1 MSIKQVLK
9 DNKAKLAS
17 AGISEVDA
25 ELILAFVLGVE
36 RMELH
41 ARDFELNLEQIELLD
56 ELIAKRISGKPTQY
70 LIGHAPFRYLTLQV
84 GQGVLIPRP
93 ESEALVDAA
102 LLEIEKIISARSQ
115 SRRAPVSIVDLG
127 SGSGALAISIAY
139 EAEKKNWPV
148 NVIAVEKSDQAIEW
162 LKRNIAACDVSVRL
176 VSGDV
181 LEVLEGVKCDI
192 VIANPPYV
200 PEGDNLPELVIAN
213 EPKEALFG
221 GGDDG
226 LEIPRRFI
234 QAASSLLKPGGLLI
248 MEHHES
254 QPLLLEAELSRG
266 YSEINQNRDLNNRPR
281 WISARREAE

>member
-41 ARDFELNLEQIELLD
+41 VRDFELNLEQIEILD

-70 LIGHAPFRYLTLQV
+70 LIGHAPFRYLTFQV
-84 GQGVLIPRP
+84 GRGVLIPRP

-102 LLEIEKIISARSQ
+102 LLEIEKIISAQSQ
-115 SRRAPVSIVDLG
+115 SSRAPVSIVDLG

-148 NVIAVEKSDQAIEW
+148 TVIAVEKSDQAIEW

-176 VSGDV
+176 ISGDV

>member
-9 DNKAKLAS
+9 DNKAQLAS
-17 AGISEVDA
+17 SGISEVDA

-36 RMELH
+36 RMDLH
-41 ARDFELNLEQIELLD
+41 VRDFELNLEQIELLD

-70 LIGHAPFRYLTLQV
+70 LIGHAPFRYLTFQV

-102 LLEIEKIISARSQ
+102 LLEIEKIISAQSQ
-115 SRRAPVSIVDLG
+115 SSKAPVSIVDLG

-148 NVIAVEKSDQAIEW
+148 TVIAVEKSDQAIEW

-176 VSGDV
+176 ISGDV

>member
-84 GQGVLIPRP
+84 GPGVLIPRP

-115 SRRAPVSIVDLG
+115 SSRAPVSIVDLG

-176 VSGDV
+176 ISGDV

>member
-41 ARDFELNLEQIELLD
+41 VRDFELNLEQIEILD

-84 GQGVLIPRP
+84 GPGVLIPRP

-115 SRRAPVSIVDLG
+115 SSRAPVSIVDLG

-176 VSGDV
+176 ISGDV

>member
-9 DNKAKLAS
+9 DKKTQFAS
-17 AGISEVDA
+17 AGILEVDA

-41 ARDFELNLEQIELLD
+41 VRDFELNLDQIELLD

-70 LIGHAPFRYLTLQV
+70 LIGHAPFRYLTFQV

-102 LLEIEKIISARSQ
+102 LLEIEKIISMQNQ
-115 SRRAPVSIVDLG
+115 SSKAPVSIVDLG
-127 SGSGALAISIAY
+127 SGSGALAISIAH

-148 NVIAVEKSDQAIEW
+148 TVVAVEKSDQAIEW

-176 VSGDV
+176 ISGDV

-200 PEGDNLPELVIAN
+200 PDGDNLPELVIEN
-213 EPKEALFG
+213 EPREALFG
-221 GGDDG
+221 GGADG

>member
-9 DNKAKLAS
+9 DNKAQLAS

-70 LIGHAPFRYLTLQV
+70 LIGHAPFRYLTFQV

-102 LLEIEKIISARSQ
+102 LLEIEKMISAQSQ
-115 SRRAPVSIVDLG
+115 SSKAPVSIVDLG

-148 NVIAVEKSDQAIEW
+148 TVIAVEKSDQAIEW

-176 VSGDV
+176 ISGDV

-200 PEGDNLPELVIAN
+200 PEGDNLSELVIAN

-226 LEIPRRFI
+226 LEIPIRFI

>member
-9 DNKAKLAS
+9 DNKAQLAS

-70 LIGHAPFRYLTLQV
+70 LIGHAPFRYLTFQV

-102 LLEIEKIISARSQ
+102 LLEIEKMISAQSQ
-115 SRRAPVSIVDLG
+115 SSKAPVSIVDLG

-148 NVIAVEKSDQAIEW
+148 TVIAVEKSDQAIEW

-176 VSGDV
+176 ISGDV

-200 PEGDNLPELVIAN
+200 PEGDYLPELVIAN

>member
-9 DNKAKLAS
+9 DKKTQFAS

-41 ARDFELNLEQIELLD
+41 ARDFDLELEQVELLD
-56 ELIAKRISGKPTQY
+56 DLITKRISGKPTQY
-70 LIGHAPFRYLTLQV
+70 LIGHAPFRYLTFQV

-93 ESEALVDAA
+93 ESEALVEAA
-102 LLEIEKIISARSQ
+102 LIEIEKIHSMQGQ
-115 SRRAPVSIVDLG
+115 SSKTPVSVVDLG
-127 SGSGALAISIAY
+127 SGSGALAISVAH
-139 EAEKKNWPV
+139 EAEQKNWPV
-148 NVIAVEKSDQAIEW
+148 TVVAVEKSDQAIEW
-162 LKRNIAACDVSVRL
+162 LKRNIAALDVSVR
-176 VSGDV
+176 VISGDV

-200 PEGDNLPELVIAN
+200 PDGDKLPELVIEN
-213 EPKEALFG
+213 EPREALFG
-221 GGDDG
+221 GGADG

-234 QAASSLLKPGGLLI
+234 KAASNLLKPGGLLI

-254 QPLLLEAELSRG
+254 QSLLLEAELAKG
-266 YSEINQNRDLNNRPR
+266 YSEINLNRDLNNRPR

>member
-9 DNKAKLAS
+9 DNKAQLAS

-41 ARDFELNLEQIELLD
+41 ARYFELNPEQIELLD

-70 LIGHAPFRYLTLQV
+70 LIGHAPFRYLTFQV

-102 LLEIEKIISARSQ
+102 LLEIEKIISMQSQ
-115 SRRAPVSIVDLG
+115 SSKAPVSIVDLG

-148 NVIAVEKSDQAIEW
+148 TVIAVEKSDQAIEW

-176 VSGDV
+176 ISGDV

-200 PEGDNLPELVIAN
+200 PEGDNLSELVIAN

>member
-9 DNKAKLAS
+9 DKKNKFAS
-17 AGISEVDA
+17 SGISEIDA

-41 ARDFELNLEQIELLD
+41 ARDFDLNHEQVELLD
-56 ELIAKRISGKPTQY
+56 ELVAKRISGNPTQY
-70 LIGHAPFRYLTLQV
+70 LIGQAPFRYLTFQV
-84 GQGVLIPRP
+84 GPGVLIPRP

-102 LLEIEKIISARSQ
+102 LIEIERIHSIQGQ
-115 SRRAPVSIVDLG
+115 SSKLPVSIVDLG
-127 SGSGALAISIAY
+127 SGSGALAISIAH
-139 EAEKKNWPV
+139 EAERRNWPV
-148 NVIAVEKSDQAIEW
+148 TVVAVEKSDAALEW
-162 LKRNIAACDVSVRL
+162 LKRNIAACDVSVR
-176 VSGDV
+176 VISGDV

-200 PEGDNLPELVIAN
+200 PDGDNLPELVIEN

-221 GGDDG
+221 GGADG

-254 QPLLLEAELSRG
+254 QSLLLEAELSKD
-266 YSEINQNRDLNNRPR
+266 YSEMNLHRDLNNRPR

>member
-9 DNKAKLAS
+9 DNKAQLAS
-17 AGISEVDA
+17 SGISEVDA

-36 RMELH
+36 RMDLH
-41 ARDFELNLEQIELLD
+41 VRDFELNLEQIELLD

-70 LIGHAPFRYLTLQV
+70 LIGHAPFRYLTFQV

-102 LLEIEKIISARSQ
+102 LLEIEKIISAQSQ
-115 SRRAPVSIVDLG
+115 SSKAPVSIVDLG

-148 NVIAVEKSDQAIEW
+148 TVIAVEKSDQAIEW

-176 VSGDV
+176 ISGDV

-213 EPKEALFG
+213 EPSEALFG

>member
-41 ARDFELNLEQIELLD
+41 ARDFELNLEQIEILD

-70 LIGHAPFRYLTLQV
+70 LIGHAPFRYLTFQV
-84 GQGVLIPRP
+84 GSGVLIPRP

-102 LLEIEKIISARSQ
+102 LLEIEKIISAQNQ
-115 SRRAPVSIVDLG
+115 SSRAPVSIVDLG

-148 NVIAVEKSDQAIEW
+148 TVIAVEKSDQAIEW

-176 VSGDV
+176 ISGDV

>member
-9 DNKAKLAS
+9 DNKAKFAS

-41 ARDFELNLEQIELLD
+41 ARDFELNLEQIEILD

-84 GQGVLIPRP
+84 GPGVLIPRP

-102 LLEIEKIISARSQ
+102 LLEIEKIISAQNQ
-115 SRRAPVSIVDLG
+115 SSKAPVSIVDLG